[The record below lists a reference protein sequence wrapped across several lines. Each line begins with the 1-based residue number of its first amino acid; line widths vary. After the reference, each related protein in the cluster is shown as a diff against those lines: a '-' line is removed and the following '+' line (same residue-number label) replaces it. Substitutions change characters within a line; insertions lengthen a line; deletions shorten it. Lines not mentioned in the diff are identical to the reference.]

1 MIGKILSPCLLLI
14 LGFSGLV
21 CFGAPRTQVQRPQ
34 GESQLEEGMKH
45 LANGHLTEALAAFSR
60 FKQIVPQ
67 DARPYFYSGVALT
80 DAGRLTAAALELSE
94 AVRLDPQRLDYLIF
108 QANIFARLKQKTQ
121 ANDVLASF
129 QSADAERLEASWLQL
144 LAEVYYRL
152 ERFDD
157 AQRMLNLLEKR
168 NPDDPRLYLNRG
180 QVYAVQNQL
189 DKAQESFRKSIAKH
203 PDNAL
208 THFELGKLLYQSND
222 LAAAKKSLLEAVRL
236 EKNNPQY
243 LQKLG
248 AVCLSLQEVDEA
260 MPHHERAAELDPD
273 SPQINYSL
281 GQAWHRKGERQKA
294 AEYIRKFQELKRRD
308 EQIEE
313 IERTLARGER
323 MLDEG
328 NDAEAR
334 AAFEQVVH
342 ADPNNWTAH
351 GYLAEMFLGDADWR
365 KAWPHLAKM
374 EEVDAE
380 SVVGNYLMARHWYLR
395 KEFERARGY
404 AERVKQSRPAHA
416 ELRNLLGQIYLGLG
430 QPEKAGHEFEEAVR
444 LAPERADFRENLQK
458 LKLAK

>member
-21 CFGAPRTQVQRPQ
+21 CFGAPRTQVQRPH
-34 GESQLEEGMKH
+34 GESQLDEGIKH

-60 FKQIVPQ
+60 FKQNAPQ

-80 DAGRLTAAALELSE
+80 EAGRLTAAALELSE

-129 QSADAERLEASWLQL
+129 QSADAERLEASWLQM

-157 AQRMLNLLEKR
+157 ALRMLNLLEKR
-168 NPDDPRLYLNRG
+168 NPDDPHLDLNRG
-180 QVYAVQNQL
+180 QVYAVQSQL

-248 AVCLSLQEVDEA
+248 AVCLALQEVDEA
-260 MPHHERAAELDPD
+260 IPYLERAAALEPD
-273 SPQINYSL
+273 SSQINYSL

-294 AEYIRKFQELKRRD
+294 AEYIRKFQELKRRED
-308 EQIEE
+308 QAGE

-328 NDAEAR
+328 KPTEAA
-334 AAFEQVVH
+334 AAFEQVVQS
-342 ADPNNWTAH
+342 DTNNWTAH
-351 GYLAEMFLGDADWR
+351 AYLAEMSLETGDCR

-395 KEFERARGY
+395 RDFGRARDY
-404 AERVKQSRPAHA
+404 AEKVKQSRPAHA
-416 ELRNLLGQIYLGLG
+416 ELRNLLGRTYLELS
-430 QPEKAGHEFEEAVR
+430 QPEKARGEFEEAVR
-444 LAPERADFRENLQK
+444 LAPERADYRENLQK
-458 LKLAK
+458 LIFPK

>member
-1 MIGKILSPCLLLI
+1 MLDKIGSPFLLLI
-14 LGFSGLV
+14 LSFSGLV
-21 CFGAPRTQVQRPQ
+21 CLGASRTQTRPPQ
-34 GESQLEEGMKH
+34 EESQLEEGMKH

-180 QVYAVQNQL
+180 QVYAVQSQL
-189 DKAQESFRKSIAKH
+189 DHAQESFRKSITKH
-203 PDNAL
+203 PENAL
-208 THFELGKLLYQSND
+208 AHFELGRLLYQSND
-222 LAAAKKSLLEAVRL
+222 LPAAKKELLEAVRL

-248 AVCLSLQEVDEA
+248 AVCLALQEID
-260 MPHHERAAELDPD
+260 RAVSYLEQAVAIDPN
-273 SPQINYSL
+273 SSQINYSL
-281 GQAWHRKGERQKA
+281 GLAWQRRGERQKA
-294 AEYIRKFQELKRRD
+294 AEYIRKFQELKRRED
-308 EQIEE
+308 QAGE
-313 IERTLARGER
+313 IERTVARGER
-323 MLDEG
+323 MLDEA
-328 NDAEAR
+328 NPTEAA
-334 AAFEQVVH
+334 AAFEQ
-342 ADPNNWTAH
+342 
-351 GYLAEMFLGDADWR
+351 
-365 KAWPHLAKM
+365 
-374 EEVDAE
+374 
-380 SVVGNYLMARHWYLR
+380 
-395 KEFERARGY
+395 
-404 AERVKQSRPAHA
+404 
-416 ELRNLLGQIYLGLG
+416 
-430 QPEKAGHEFEEAVR
+430 
-444 LAPERADFRENLQK
+444 
-458 LKLAK
+458 

>member
-129 QSADAERLEASWLQL
+129 QSADAERLEASWLQM

-157 AQRMLNLLEKR
+157 ALQILTLLEKR
-168 NPDDPRLYLNRG
+168 NPDDPRLDLNRG
-180 QVYAVQNQL
+180 QVYAVQSQL
-189 DKAQESFRKSIAKH
+189 DQAQESFRKSIAKH
-203 PDNAL
+203 PANAL
-208 THFELGKLLYQSND
+208 AHFELGKLLYQNNEIP
-222 LAAAKKSLLEAVRL
+222 AAKSALLEAVRL
-236 EKNNPQY
+236 EKKNPKY

-248 AVCLSLQEVDEA
+248 AVCLALKEIDEA
-260 MPHHERAAELDPD
+260 ITYLENARALDPD
-273 SPQINYSL
+273 SVETNY
-281 GQAWHRKGERQKA
+281 
-294 AEYIRKFQELKRRD
+294 
-308 EQIEE
+308 
-313 IERTLARGER
+313 
-323 MLDEG
+323 
-328 NDAEAR
+328 
-334 AAFEQVVH
+334 
-342 ADPNNWTAH
+342 
-351 GYLAEMFLGDADWR
+351 
-365 KAWPHLAKM
+365 
-374 EEVDAE
+374 
-380 SVVGNYLMARHWYLR
+380 
-395 KEFERARGY
+395 
-404 AERVKQSRPAHA
+404 
-416 ELRNLLGQIYLGLG
+416 
-430 QPEKAGHEFEEAVR
+430 
-444 LAPERADFRENLQK
+444 
-458 LKLAK
+458 